1 MPVDLNEIKLT
12 TSRNDAAKQIAG
24 LRVNIW
30 PLNEAY
36 KNAVRRS
43 AQERGDS
50 NVNVPTHEMQISFTT
65 EYVKEIAKAF
75 PKLVEQVKEQNK
87 ERDPGIMTQNVQDEN
102 SHLFKALRNRMSKR
116 LAMLYQPQSNAQ
128 TSAYPQQ
135 AYNVASNATAYVA
148 PANNETTQPQWGE
161 TTHRHLEGRPEQR
174 LRRARVQGA
183 STTCQHQATA
193 LRPWRCLCADE
204 RQRQRALRHLP

>member
-1 MPVDLNEIKLT
+1 MASFNGSIDLLALNGAQVFTGIDPKNPTRAFVCVPVDLNEIKLT

-65 EYVKEIAKAF
+65 EYVKDIAKAF
-75 PKLVEQVKEQNK
+75 PKLVEQVREQNK
-87 ERDPGIMTQNVQDEN
+87 ERDPGIVTQNVQDEN

-128 TSAYPQQ
+128 TTAYPQQ
-135 AYNVASNATAYVA
+135 AYNVASNATVYVA
-148 PANNETTQPQWGE
+148 PANNENTQPQWGE
-161 TTHRHLEGRPEQR
+161 SFNEE
-174 LRRARVQGA
+174 
-183 STTCQHQATA
+183 
-193 LRPWRCLCADE
+193 D
-204 RQRQRALRHLP
+204 LPF

>member
-1 MPVDLNEIKLT
+1 MASFNGSIDLLALNGAQVFTGIDPKNPTRAFVCVPVDLNEIKLT
-12 TSRNDAAKQIAG
+12 TSRNDATKQIAG

-65 EYVKEIAKAF
+65 EYVKDIAKAF

-128 TSAYPQQ
+128 TTAYPQQ

-148 PANNETTQPQWGE
+148 PANNENTQPQWGE
-161 TTHRHLEGRPEQR
+161 SFNEE
-174 LRRARVQGA
+174 
-183 STTCQHQATA
+183 
-193 LRPWRCLCADE
+193 D
-204 RQRQRALRHLP
+204 LPF

>member
-1 MPVDLNEIKLT
+1 MASFNGSIDLLALNGAQVFTGIDPKNPTRAFVCVPVDLNEIKLT

-50 NVNVPTHEMQISFTT
+50 NVNVPTHEMQISFTA

-75 PKLVEQVKEQNK
+75 PKLVEQVREQNK
-87 ERDPGIMTQNVQDEN
+87 ERDPGIVTQNVQDEN

-128 TSAYPQQ
+128 TTAYPQQ
-135 AYNVASNATAYVA
+135 AYNVANNATAYVA

-161 TTHRHLEGRPEQR
+161 SFNEE
-174 LRRARVQGA
+174 
-183 STTCQHQATA
+183 
-193 LRPWRCLCADE
+193 D
-204 RQRQRALRHLP
+204 LPF

>member
-1 MPVDLNEIKLT
+1 MASFNGSIDLLALNGAQVFTGIDPKNPTRAFVCVPVDLNEIKLT
-12 TSRNDAAKQIAG
+12 TSRNDATKQIAG

-65 EYVKEIAKAF
+65 DYVKDIAKAF

-128 TSAYPQQ
+128 TTAYPQQ

-148 PANNETTQPQWGE
+148 PANNENTQPQWGE
-161 TTHRHLEGRPEQR
+161 SFNEE
-174 LRRARVQGA
+174 
-183 STTCQHQATA
+183 
-193 LRPWRCLCADE
+193 D
-204 RQRQRALRHLP
+204 LPF

>member
-1 MPVDLNEIKLT
+1 MASFNGSIDLLALNGAQVFTGIDPKNPTRAFVCVPVDLNEIKLT
-12 TSRNDAAKQIAG
+12 TSRNDATKQIAG

-65 EYVKEIAKAF
+65 DYVKDIAKAF
-75 PKLVEQVKEQNK
+75 PKLVEQVREQNK

-116 LAMLYQPQSNAQ
+116 LAMLYQPQSSAQ

-148 PANNETTQPQWGE
+148 PANNENAQPQWGE
-161 TTHRHLEGRPEQR
+161 SFNEE
-174 LRRARVQGA
+174 
-183 STTCQHQATA
+183 
-193 LRPWRCLCADE
+193 D
-204 RQRQRALRHLP
+204 LPF

>member
-1 MPVDLNEIKLT
+1 MASFNGSIDLLALNGAQVFTGIDPKNPTRAFVCVPVDLNEIKLT
-12 TSRNDAAKQIAG
+12 TSRNDANKQIAG

-65 EYVKEIAKAF
+65 DYVKDIAKAF

-148 PANNETTQPQWGE
+148 PANNENAQPQWG
-161 TTHRHLEGRPEQR
+161 
-174 LRRARVQGA
+174 
-183 STTCQHQATA
+183 SSF
-193 LRPWRCLCADE
+193 DE
-204 RQRQRALRHLP
+204 EDLPF

>member
-1 MPVDLNEIKLT
+1 MASFNGSIDLLALNGAQVFTGIDPKNPTRAFVCVPVDLNEIKLT
-12 TSRNDAAKQIAG
+12 TSRNDATKQIAG

-65 EYVKEIAKAF
+65 EYVKDIAKAF

-116 LAMLYQPQSNAQ
+116 LAMLYQPQSSAQ
-128 TSAYPQQ
+128 TTAYPQQ

-148 PANNETTQPQWGE
+148 PANNENTQPQWGE
-161 TTHRHLEGRPEQR
+161 SFNEE
-174 LRRARVQGA
+174 
-183 STTCQHQATA
+183 
-193 LRPWRCLCADE
+193 D
-204 RQRQRALRHLP
+204 LPF

>member
-1 MPVDLNEIKLT
+1 MASFNGSIDLLALNGAQVFTGIDPKNPTRAFVCVPVDLNEIKLT
-12 TSRNDAAKQIAG
+12 TSRNDATKQIAG

-65 EYVKEIAKAF
+65 EYVKDIAKAF

-116 LAMLYQPQSNAQ
+116 LAMLYQPQSNAP
-128 TSAYPQQ
+128 TTAYPQQ

-148 PANNETTQPQWGE
+148 PANNENTQPQWGE
-161 TTHRHLEGRPEQR
+161 SFNEE
-174 LRRARVQGA
+174 
-183 STTCQHQATA
+183 
-193 LRPWRCLCADE
+193 D
-204 RQRQRALRHLP
+204 LPF

>member
-1 MPVDLNEIKLT
+1 MASFNGSIDLLALNGAQVFTGIDPKNPTRAFVCVPVDLNEIKLT
-12 TSRNDAAKQIAG
+12 TSRNDATKQIAG

-75 PKLVEQVKEQNK
+75 PKLVEQVREQNK
-87 ERDPGIMTQNVQDEN
+87 ERDPGIVTQNVQDEN

-128 TSAYPQQ
+128 TTAYPQQ

-148 PANNETTQPQWGE
+148 PANNENAQPQWG
-161 TTHRHLEGRPEQR
+161 G
-174 LRRARVQGA
+174 
-183 STTCQHQATA
+183 SF
-193 LRPWRCLCADE
+193 DE
-204 RQRQRALRHLP
+204 EDLPF

>member
-1 MPVDLNEIKLT
+1 MASFNGSIDLLALNGAQVFTGIDPKNPTRAFVCVPVDLNEIKLT
-12 TSRNDAAKQIAG
+12 TSRNDATKQIAG

-65 EYVKEIAKAF
+65 DYVKEIAKAF
-75 PKLVEQVKEQNK
+75 PKLVERVREQNK

-116 LAMLYQPQSNAQ
+116 LAMLYQPQSNVQ
-128 TSAYPQQ
+128 TTAYPQQ
-135 AYNVASNATAYVA
+135 AYNVAGNATAYVA
-148 PANNETTQPQWGE
+148 PANNENTQPQWGE
-161 TTHRHLEGRPEQR
+161 SFNEE
-174 LRRARVQGA
+174 
-183 STTCQHQATA
+183 
-193 LRPWRCLCADE
+193 D
-204 RQRQRALRHLP
+204 LPF

>member
-1 MPVDLNEIKLT
+1 MASFNGSIDLLALNGAQIFTGIDPKNPTRAFVCVPVDLNEIKLT
-12 TSRNDAAKQIAG
+12 TSRNDATKQIAG

-65 EYVKEIAKAF
+65 DYVKDIAKAF

-128 TSAYPQQ
+128 TTAYPQQ

-148 PANNETTQPQWGE
+148 PSNNENAQPQWGE
-161 TTHRHLEGRPEQR
+161 SFNEE
-174 LRRARVQGA
+174 
-183 STTCQHQATA
+183 
-193 LRPWRCLCADE
+193 D
-204 RQRQRALRHLP
+204 LPF

>member
-1 MPVDLNEIKLT
+1 MASFNGSIDLLALNGAQVFTGIDPKNPTRAFVCVPVDLNEIKLT

-65 EYVKEIAKAF
+65 DYVKEIAKAF

-87 ERDPGIMTQNVQDEN
+87 ERDPGIVTQNAQDEN

-128 TSAYPQQ
+128 TTAYPQQ

-148 PANNETTQPQWGE
+148 PANNENTQPQWGDSFNE
-161 TTHRHLEGRPEQR
+161 E
-174 LRRARVQGA
+174 
-183 STTCQHQATA
+183 
-193 LRPWRCLCADE
+193 D
-204 RQRQRALRHLP
+204 LPF

>member
-1 MPVDLNEIKLT
+1 MASFNGSIDLLALNGAQVFTGIDPKNPTRAFVCVPVDLNEIKLT

-65 EYVKEIAKAF
+65 EYVKDIAKAF
-75 PKLVEQVKEQNK
+75 PKLVEQVREQNK
-87 ERDPGIMTQNVQDEN
+87 ERDPDIVTQNVQDEN

-128 TSAYPQQ
+128 TTAYPQQ

-148 PANNETTQPQWGE
+148 PANNENTQPQWG
-161 TTHRHLEGRPEQR
+161 
-174 LRRARVQGA
+174 V
-183 STTCQHQATA
+183 SF
-193 LRPWRCLCADE
+193 DE
-204 RQRQRALRHLP
+204 EDLPF

>member
-1 MPVDLNEIKLT
+1 MASFNGSIDLLALNGAQVFTGIDPKNPTRAFVCVPVDLNEIKLT

-65 EYVKEIAKAF
+65 DYVKEIAKAF

-87 ERDPGIMTQNVQDEN
+87 ERDPDIVTQNVQDEN

-128 TSAYPQQ
+128 TTAYPQQ

-148 PANNETTQPQWGE
+148 PANNENTQPQWG
-161 TTHRHLEGRPEQR
+161 
-174 LRRARVQGA
+174 V
-183 STTCQHQATA
+183 SF
-193 LRPWRCLCADE
+193 DE
-204 RQRQRALRHLP
+204 EDLPF

>member
-1 MPVDLNEIKLT
+1 MASFNGSIDLLALNGAQVFTGIDPKNPTRAFVCVPVDLNEIKLT
-12 TSRNDAAKQIAG
+12 TSRNDATKQIAG

-65 EYVKEIAKAF
+65 DYVKEIAKAF
-75 PKLVEQVKEQNK
+75 PKLVEQVREQNK

-128 TSAYPQQ
+128 TTAYPQQ

-148 PANNETTQPQWGE
+148 PANNENTQPQWG
-161 TTHRHLEGRPEQR
+161 
-174 LRRARVQGA
+174 V
-183 STTCQHQATA
+183 SF
-193 LRPWRCLCADE
+193 DE
-204 RQRQRALRHLP
+204 EDLPF

>member
-1 MPVDLNEIKLT
+1 MASFNGSIDLLALNGAQVFTGIDPKNPTRAFVCVPVDLNEIKLT

-65 EYVKEIAKAF
+65 EYVKDIAKAF

-87 ERDPGIMTQNVQDEN
+87 ERDPDIVTQNVQDEN

-128 TSAYPQQ
+128 TTAYPQQ

-148 PANNETTQPQWGE
+148 PANNENTQPQWG
-161 TTHRHLEGRPEQR
+161 
-174 LRRARVQGA
+174 V
-183 STTCQHQATA
+183 SF
-193 LRPWRCLCADE
+193 DE
-204 RQRQRALRHLP
+204 EDLPF

>member
-1 MPVDLNEIKLT
+1 MASFNGSIDLLALNGAQVFTGIDPKNPTRAFVCVPVDLNEIKLN
-12 TSRNDAAKQIAG
+12 TSRNDATKQIAG

-65 EYVKEIAKAF
+65 DYVKEIAKAF

-128 TSAYPQQ
+128 TTAYPQQ

-148 PANNETTQPQWGE
+148 PANNENAQPQWGE
-161 TTHRHLEGRPEQR
+161 SFNEE
-174 LRRARVQGA
+174 
-183 STTCQHQATA
+183 
-193 LRPWRCLCADE
+193 D
-204 RQRQRALRHLP
+204 LPF